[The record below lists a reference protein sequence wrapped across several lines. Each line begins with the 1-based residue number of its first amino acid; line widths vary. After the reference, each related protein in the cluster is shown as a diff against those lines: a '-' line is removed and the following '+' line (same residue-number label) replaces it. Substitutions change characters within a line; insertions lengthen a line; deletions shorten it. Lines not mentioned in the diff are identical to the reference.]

1 MRELD
6 FEEFK
11 RIEEYVRRKEEE
23 YRKRVEEEERRRK
36 EAIQFVLE
44 NSFILGKAETNDEL
58 SEIMRYKDRIDQ
70 IRRLRG
76 IDLRVFTWDGKVIA
90 IPIEVKASFSISID
104 EILKHAR
111 RFGESLAFF
120 EEVDEVDTQ

>member
-1 MRELD
+1 MSD

-23 YRKRVEEEERRRK
+23 YRSRVEEEERRRK
-36 EAIQFVLE
+36 DAIQFLLE
-44 NSFILGKAETNDEL
+44 NSFILGNAETDDEL
-58 SEIMRYKDRIDQ
+58 SEILRHKDRIDK

-76 IDLRVFTWDGKVIA
+76 IDYRVIVWDGKVIA
-90 IPIEVKASFSISID
+90 IPFEVKAPFSTTID

-120 EEVDEVDTQ
+120 EEADA

>member
-1 MRELD
+1 MRKLD

-23 YRKRVEEEERRRK
+23 YRRRVEEEERRRR
-36 EAIQFVLE
+36 EAIQFLLE
-44 NSFILGKAETNDEL
+44 NSFILGKAETDDEL
-58 SEIMRYKDRIDQ
+58 AEIMNHKDRIEQ

-76 IDLRVFTWDGKVIA
+76 INFRVFVWDDKVVA
-90 IPIEVKASFSISID
+90 IPSEVKASFSITMD
-104 EILKHAR
+104 EILRHAR

-120 EEVDEVDTQ
+120 EEVEG